1 MISEQDAVLERA
13 NSYVLSR
20 GWRQEPLS
28 WEEVKVLVGMTF
40 GPDMADF
47 DAGYD
52 EGYQN
57 GLKAGRAQAAEQ
69 KVAS

>member
-13 NSYVLSR
+13 NSYVRNR
-20 GWRQEPLS
+20 GSIDEPLS

-40 GPDMADF
+40 GPDMANF

-52 EGYQN
+52 GGYQD
-57 GLKAGRAQAAEQ
+57 GLKAGRTQAAE
-69 KVAS
+69 KKAS